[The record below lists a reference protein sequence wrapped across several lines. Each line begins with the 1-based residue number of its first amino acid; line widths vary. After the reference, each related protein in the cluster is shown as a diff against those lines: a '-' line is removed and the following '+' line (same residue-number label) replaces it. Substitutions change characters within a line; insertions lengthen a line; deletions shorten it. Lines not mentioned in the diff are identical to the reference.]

1 MSHYYG
7 DIVRR
12 LFLIAAF
19 VMAATLPYFSPLIG
33 KPLLMSIVGI
43 LVLAVAAGLTSPAYS
58 LSSILNALVAIGA
71 VVVFETYAVQRFSE
85 FGTDVFFLINQA
97 LALIFLVAFYF
108 GMKTLRS
115 AAHTTRASDR

>member
-19 VMAATLPYFSPLIG
+19 VMAATLPYFSPLID

-43 LVLAVAAGLTSPAYS
+43 LVLAVAAGLSSPAYS
-58 LSSILNALVAIGA
+58 LTSLLNALVALGA
-71 VVVFETYAVQRFSE
+71 MVVFETYAVQSFTES
-85 FGTDVFFLINQA
+85 GTDVFFLINQG

-108 GMKTLRS
+108 GIKTLRS
-115 AAHTTRASDR
+115 APLTTRASDR